1 MTSDPVSTPQNMLHL
16 QRHLHLAMSVIWW
29 FDFQTSFS
37 PGVTCCDMLKC
48 MARIGRYALTGHHTW
63 FVVFRSWF
71 PVLGIVHVS
80 YIFFQKSITPL
91 PVSIDTD
98 PGGGAWIEKWR
109 ARCAQ
114 LAFQT
119 PTHKVTNSPQMVPWK
134 ATRPSKSLQTHPLK
148 RPFCKNFQFQNRTP

>member
-98 PGGGAWIEKWR
+98 PGGGGGHGLRSDGPGVLSWLFRPQPIKLPTARKWYPGK
-109 ARCAQ
+109 
-114 LAFQT
+114 L
-119 PTHKVTNSPQMVPWK
+119 PDPQSRYK
-134 ATRPSKSLQTHPLK
+134 
-148 RPFCKNFQFQNRTP
+148 RTP